1 MDSTEIISELSSLPV
16 KRESIL
22 DDSAESVEMDV
33 DNSTKG
39 GGGKDNKPHTTKN
52 TKNKSRLYARTS
64 GFESM
69 IDDGRHNGRVWLH
82 AFYHSVVVCIGA
94 GVLSLP
100 YATAHLGYAGAVAM
114 ALVVSSGSYYTATL
128 LISLQTPDQGTYSEV
143 ADAIMGGTWFSTRVL
158 RPFQIL
164 FLFPISAVFLVL
176 GGGAMYELDM
186 ITNGNG
192 DSTALSH
199 KVWVS
204 IMAVGVFFLSLLPDL
219 SSAWQIS
226 CLGFIS
232 AIVIVLFA
240 TIGPIVVLA
249 SGENEDVTH
258 GRPTGVDTNL
268 DFTMGVFAAFGN
280 FIFAWGYHVIMPD
293 IHASLH
299 DHNTADAHRDMTKAT
314 TFAYS
319 LSTPF
324 FIMISVL
331 GYAAFGDNVAE
342 DILDSFTGYLPGAA
356 LFVLWLFIIF
366 KVGTEGSVFNQG
378 AFTLIRYIFGLA
390 I

>member
-1 MDSTEIISELSSLPV
+1 
-16 KRESIL
+16 
-22 DDSAESVEMDV
+22 
-33 DNSTKG
+33 
-39 GGGKDNKPHTTKN
+39 
-52 TKNKSRLYARTS
+52 
-64 GFESM
+64 
-69 IDDGRHNGRVWLH
+69 
-82 AFYHSVVVCIGA
+82 
-94 GVLSLP
+94 
-100 YATAHLGYAGAVAM
+100 
-114 ALVVSSGSYYTATL
+114 
-128 LISLQTPDQGTYSEV
+128 
-143 ADAIMGGTWFSTRVL
+143 
-158 RPFQIL
+158 
-164 FLFPISAVFLVL
+164 
-176 GGGAMYELDM
+176 
-186 ITNGNG
+186 
-192 DSTALSH
+192 
-199 KVWVS
+199 
-204 IMAVGVFFLSLLPDL
+204 MAVGVFFLSLLPDL

-268 DFTMGVFAAFGN
+268 DFIMGVFAAFGN

-293 IHASLH
+293 IQASLH

-356 LFVLWLFIIF
+356 LFVLWLFLIF
-366 KVGTEGSVFNQG
+366 KVGTEGSIFNQG
-378 AFTLIRYIFGLA
+378 AFTLIRDIFGLA
-390 I
+390 IEEDHVDHHPRNKKLDFLCRFLWVVATALLAIYLPLVSANIDARMLLTIKMACSYILLLLCTYTYTYTKSKEQNLS